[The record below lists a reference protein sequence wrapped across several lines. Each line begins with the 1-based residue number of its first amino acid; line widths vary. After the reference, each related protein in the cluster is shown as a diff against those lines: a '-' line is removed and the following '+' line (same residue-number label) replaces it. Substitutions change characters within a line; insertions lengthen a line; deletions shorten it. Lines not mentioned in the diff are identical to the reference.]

1 MPIPLPIR
9 LLTWLGIAAITLQL
23 NAVPLDFL
31 LFRLNQDQ
39 IARTMCEHKMPHCNG
54 NCYLMK
60 QLAKST
66 NADTAKRAERFTFQ
80 VSGHYLRS
88 EKNELTPVSQQCSK
102 TYPIF
107 SADCILPGFHTTLSN
122 RPGPPKS
129 SATTP

>member
-9 LLTWLGIAAITLQL
+9 LLTWLGIAAITVQL

-88 EKNELTPVSQQCSK
+88 EKNELTPFAAVQQNTS
-102 TYPIF
+102 IF
-107 SADCILPGFHTTLSN
+107 SANRTLPGFHTTLLQ
-122 RPGPPKS
+122 PPRY
-129 SATTP
+129 A